1 MNWSSFSP
9 LLAIPTR
16 VQSLLLA
23 LDRTAGAALVAI
35 AGRRVERRKRRLSKS
50 DHAITSPSDSP
61 KLDQRRC
68 GRAPNSIRGDGIGVS
83 LVDSA
88 PNPHPGRMRRSL
100 VSAFV
105 IALFPVLAHVHNAQ
119 AQSPS
124 SPSLLVFITVDQ
136 MRPDYFSR
144 FESQLTGGLAR
155 LSHGGAF
162 YTNAFQDHAITE
174 TAPGHSVTMSGRF
187 PRSTGIVQNTAGVED
202 PSATVIG
209 GGAPGA
215 SPTRFRGTALIDWL
229 TAKDPRSHALSVSRK
244 DRGAILP
251 LGRAKQSVYWYTLNG
266 NFSTSTY
273 YADTLPTWVQRFNA
287 RRIPASYAGKVW
299 TPLLEANAY
308 PEPDSV
314 AQENGGRG
322 VTFPH
327 AAPVDPVQ
335 TAAVLGAFPWMDDL
349 TLQFAL
355 DGVEALKLG
364 AGPQTDVLAIS
375 LSTTDAVGHAF
386 GPDSRELHDQV
397 LRLDRYLGAF
407 FDSLYKLRD
416 STRIIVALTADHG
429 VAPYPGVKSRDPNAG
444 AVVVGA
450 ALDTAWA
457 AEGRVARALK
467 DSTRFVWDTPFLLVN
482 RAALKAG
489 HLSPDSVIAAFVAAE
504 RKVPGVLRVDLV
516 RDLAKADTTKDAI
529 ARRWLHMLPP
539 ELPVE
544 VVVTL
549 RPYDYWYPGIATH
562 GTPHDY
568 DAHVPVIFYGAPFK
582 AGRYDEFARVVD
594 MAPTLA
600 AALNTTPLERLD
612 GHVLRSAMR

>member
-1 MNWSSFSP
+1 
-9 LLAIPTR
+9 
-16 VQSLLLA
+16 
-23 LDRTAGAALVAI
+23 
-35 AGRRVERRKRRLSKS
+35 
-50 DHAITSPSDSP
+50 
-61 KLDQRRC
+61 
-68 GRAPNSIRGDGIGVS
+68 
-83 LVDSA
+83 
-88 PNPHPGRMRRSL
+88 MRRSL
-100 VSAFV
+100 IAGL
-105 IALFPVLAHVHNAQ
+105 IALLPTLAPAHKAQ
-119 AQSPS
+119 SQSPS
-124 SPSLLVFITVDQ
+124 SPSLVVFITVDQ

-155 LSHGGAF
+155 LYHGGAF

-202 PSATVIG
+202 PSAPVIG

-215 SPTRFRGTALIDWL
+215 SPARFRGTTLIDWL

-251 LGRAKQSVYWYTLNG
+251 MGRAKQSVYWYTLNG
-266 NFSTSTY
+266 NFSTSSY
-273 YADTLPTWVQRFNA
+273 YADTLPAWVKRFNA

-308 PEPDSV
+308 SEPDSV

-327 AAPVDPVQ
+327 AAPDDPAQ
-335 TAAVLGAFPWMDDL
+335 AAAVLGAFPWMDDV

-429 VAPYPGVKSRDPNAG
+429 VAPYPGVKSHDPNAG
-444 AVVVGA
+444 AAVVRA

-457 AEGRVARALK
+457 TEGRVASALK
-467 DSTRFVWDTPFLLVN
+467 DSTRFIWDTPFLLVN

-489 HLSPDSVIAAFVAAE
+489 RLSPDSVIAAFVAGE

-516 RDLAKADTTKDAI
+516 RDLAKADTTTDAI

-549 RPYDYWYPGIATH
+549 RPYNYWFAGIATH

-568 DAHVPVIFYGAPFK
+568 DAHVPVIFYGSPFK

-600 AALNTTPLERLD
+600 AVLNTTPLERLD
-612 GHVLRSAMR
+612 GHVLRSSMR